1 MMSVLASGSSGLD
14 RKVRKMAKKKK
25 DTNKDFVA
33 ADHDER
39 WPSVHTSTVLNF
51 DMKGNHLTTHDVSAI
66 INGAL
71 RSGMLRIHIE
81 QFDDLLKHA
90 SHSDSYYATEV
101 ELDDGGACAMAS
113 EGDECDS
120 EVHLVL
126 CGERGFVGAT
136 LADKPGTKK
145 KAAKKK

>member
-1 MMSVLASGSSGLD
+1 
-14 RKVRKMAKKKK
+14 MAKKKK
-25 DTNKDFVA
+25 DTNKEFSA
-33 ADHDER
+33 AEHDER
-39 WPSVHTSTVLNF
+39 WPSVHTNTVLTF
-51 DMKGNHLTTHDVSAI
+51 DMTGNQLTTHDVSAI
-66 INGAL
+66 MNAAL

-81 QFDDLLKHA
+81 QFDDLVNHA

-126 CGERGFVGAT
+126 CGDRGFVGAT

>member
-1 MMSVLASGSSGLD
+1 
-14 RKVRKMAKKKK
+14 MAKKKK

-39 WPSVHTSTVLNF
+39 WPNVHTNTVLTF
-51 DMKGNHLTTHDVSAI
+51 DMKGNQLTTHDVSAI

-71 RSGMLRIHIE
+71 RSGMLRVHIE
-81 QFDDLLKHA
+81 QFDDLVNHA
-90 SHSDSYYATEV
+90 SHSDPYYATEI
-101 ELDDGGACAMAS
+101 ELDGGGACAMSS
-113 EGDECDS
+113 EGDNSDS

-136 LADKPGTKK
+136 LAEKPGTKK